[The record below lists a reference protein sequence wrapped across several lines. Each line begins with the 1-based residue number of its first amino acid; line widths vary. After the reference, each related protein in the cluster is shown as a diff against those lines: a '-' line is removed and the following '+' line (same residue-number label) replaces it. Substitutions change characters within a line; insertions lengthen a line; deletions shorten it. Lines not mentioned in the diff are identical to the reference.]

1 MAFAST
7 KLAHPD
13 IWLVLQDCRR
23 LIDGSATIK
32 IVDVNRNAS
41 SIAHFLANLS
51 FDFVGDVSWSH
62 TPDFL
67 CTVLSSDA

>member
-1 MAFAST
+1 LHNWEKPPLGFLKCNVDAAISNNV
-7 KLAHPD
+7 A
-13 IWLVLQDCRR
+13 
-23 LIDGSATIK
+23 GIK

-51 FDFVGDVSWSH
+51 FDFMGDVSWSH
-62 TPDFL
+62 APDFL